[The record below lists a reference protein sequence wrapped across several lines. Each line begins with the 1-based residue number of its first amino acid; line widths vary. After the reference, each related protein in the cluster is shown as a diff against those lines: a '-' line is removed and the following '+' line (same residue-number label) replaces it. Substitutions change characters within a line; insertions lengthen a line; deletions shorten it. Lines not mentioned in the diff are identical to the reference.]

1 MDWIVLVIFVAFFHF
16 KSNIFRL
23 FLYVVTEPLL
33 YGAFKT
39 IISLQFQAKS
49 FFFFF
54 FLSFSEVAQKVIFQV
69 ESKKYMNIMYKEYK
83 IKHICDNVGE
93 KLNT

>member
-1 MDWIVLVIFVAFFHF
+1 MILGCMDWIVLVIFGAFFHF

-54 FLSFSEVAQKVIFQV
+54 YPFMRLH
-69 ESKKYMNIMYKEYK
+69 KKSYFRLKAKNTCISCTE
-83 IKHICDNVGE
+83 NV
-93 KLNT
+93 K